1 MTFEIREGEHLVLPL
16 GWYTLVYT
24 IPSFVQGRYS
34 DGLWTEEVVAEQ
46 QVSRKVAI
54 LDGEDMSSFMKL
66 YLPWAEGPCGIRHT
80 DQAVLHLERMQA
92 AAAEAGLLLPPP
104 LDLDEL

>member
-1 MTFEIREGEHLVLPL
+1 MTFTIREGEHLVLPL

-34 DGLWTEEVVAEQ
+34 DGWWTEETVCER

-54 LDGEDMSSFMKL
+54 LDMEDMSSFMKL

-80 DQAVLHLERMQA
+80 DHGMLHLERMHA
-92 AAAEAGLLLPPP
+92 SAEAGLLLPPP
-104 LDLDEL
+104 LGLDEL